1 MQKGWKKYF
10 GQKSFSEVAMDEYL
24 GSLGLYRKMTAKDA
38 SCLFRAV
45 SEQLFSSQIHHVEV
59 RKVCVSF
66 MRQHQPKFESY
77 VEGSFEK
84 YLERLED
91 PKESAG
97 QLEMS
102 ALSEVYKRDFILYRY
117 PGKPASCATDNGFA
131 DKILLCC
138 SGNGHYDSVYTK
150 QFQENAAICQAV
162 LYEILYK
169 DVFGMDEEEL
179 RSAVEVFRSGSKK
192 NKSSGSVGS
201 EDANFDC
208 PHEKVSR
215 NPSEKR
221 MDDWDGNDTDNP
233 QEDKFKQGIEEEK
246 PPENPSKMPVPYKV
260 LKALDPE
267 IYRNV
272 EFDVWLDSRKELQK
286 TDYMVFAGR
295 QYYLGDKCQVRL
307 EPGGK
312 YYNAHI
318 QEVRQDGNTLTVF
331 VEELA
336 EKHTVPLTN
345 LKPVTQVAPVLAWN
359 MVSSRKGGAYQKITS
374 GYFSGIE
381 MDMKTR
387 KRMLKKVRGKEV
399 FMTVAYSRGQP
410 VLPPRL
416 QHSVPSGRSPPVH
429 CSQGDGNM
437 APYQAYHPQNPPQRH
452 NRGFGMPRGS
462 TRFINRH
469 NMVGPQIAFYPSP
482 GKRCYQSYDTFSCRS
497 CSYSRS
503 RRTMQGVNKEC
514 QYGFIPGNGE
524 EPQGPE
530 GGITFYEIE
539 GEDDTAFPAL
549 PSQGSTAPIV
559 HSPAGFWVARRG
571 PNSVPPNKQTLNSSE
586 EEEERSENAMALG
599 VKTMSISRVFLYL
612 LCTKNHTESSLL
624 MDALKCYSGKFR
636 EEYVYAPPDPDCEP
650 STESLKSEA
659 FFIETILG
667 CRLNVVG
674 QSSEEEGMMVSSYP
688 LLPPKMEEGPVS
700 VSPQEGVTS
709 YSCPQKVMVNSAAVS
724 TSAGVYAAPAT
735 GFSSNSAAST
745 PASASTAVPPQ
756 TAMQPVIVSPLSV
769 GRPDNLLGR
778 QLPVSSMPF
787 PIYSA
792 PLPPVSEVGEAGAV
806 LPPYSCDPNGSDLP
820 RDTKVLRYYFN
831 LGLQYCHQSYWPSMM
846 YVQPVLPP
854 SPVEVYPAYA
864 EPAPVLDQS
873 VPQLY
878 TDTGR
883 TEVHQVPL
891 EAPANG
897 SMRLGGHRVSL
908 VRVYHKFLCHLWYY
922 LQCVGVSGNFQNAEP
937 PPLSYGPV
945 YYPVVSDPFSQQS
958 LPGFDSLVPAY
969 RYISTWHPVNPPYGN
984 PPQIAN
990 AICFVKAV
998 AQMVVWFLTV
1008 MVNSAAVSTSAGVY
1022 AAPATGFS
1030 SNSAASTPASAS
1042 TAVPPQTAMQPVI
1055 VSPLSVG
1062 RPDNLL
1068 QFLRCRSQFIQLL
1081 FLQSVRWEKL
1091 VLFFHLTLVIPM
1103 AAICLEL
1110 SRFSKQN
1117 GMLALSVVDVEKG
1130 RFQKSAVAAPR
1141 PAAFTST
1148 ASVLCSCAA
1157 RLQALSAPGVIV
1169 LPASLFLKEQL
1180 RKDLLMLLCSGLQC
1194 CSGLTRACRH
1204 HSKGFIVIV
1213 GLLHSFHRR
1222 QYFQHQ
1228 FVSSVSQ
1235 LFLYLHRQ
1243 LENKIGL
1250 KNPTKPPSRDAYFI
1264 SAQRWVL
1271 GVRSTEPAHPA
1282 AITVIFVRF
1291 PKALSASHTYIVSL
1305 PLFFILGRFTL
1316 R

>member
-1 MQKGWKKYF
+1 MTVPRTPGAGAYVGRRPSLAAAARPAATRRATLGAEPPLPQPPSASLSRFSCCRLCRSRPGRMHKGWKKYF

-45 SEQLFSSQIHHVEV
+45 SEQLFLSQIHHEEV
-59 RKVCVSF
+59 RKACVLF

-77 VEGSFEK
+77 VEGPFEK
-84 YLERLED
+84 YLERLGD

-102 ALSEVYKRDFILYRY
+102 ALSMMYKRDFILYQY
-117 PGKPASCATDNGFA
+117 PGKQPIYGTDSGFE

-138 SGNGHYDSVYTK
+138 SGNGHYDSVYRK
-150 QFQENAAICQAV
+150 QFQENAAMCQAV

-192 NKSSGSVGS
+192 NRNSGSVGS

-208 PHEKVSR
+208 LHEKVSR

-221 MDDWDGNDTDNP
+221 VDDWEGNDTDNP

-318 QEVRQDGNTLTVF
+318 QEVGQDGNTLTVF

-336 EKHTVPLTN
+336 EKHTVPLAN

-359 MVSSRKGGAYQKITS
+359 MVPSRKGGTYQKITG

-399 FMTVAYSRGQP
+399 FMTLAYSRGQP

-429 CSQGDGNM
+429 CSQGGGNM
-437 APYQAYHPQNPPQRH
+437 VPYEQCHPQNPPQRH

-462 TRFINRH
+462 ARFINRH
-469 NMVGPQIAFYPSP
+469 NMGGPQIAFYPSP
-482 GKRCYQSYDTFSCRS
+482 GKRCYQSYDSFSCRS
-497 CSYSRS
+497 CSYSHS
-503 RRTMQGVNKEC
+503 RRQVQCVNKEC
-514 QYGFIPGNGE
+514 QYGFVPGNGE
-524 EPQGPE
+524 EPQGRE
-530 GGITFYEIE
+530 ETITFYEIE
-539 GEDDTAFPAL
+539 GEDDAAFPAL
-549 PSQGSTAPIV
+549 PSQGSPAPIV
-559 HSPAGFWVARRG
+559 HGPVGFWVGRRG
-571 PNSVPPNKQTLNSSE
+571 PNSVPLNKQPLNSSE
-586 EEEERSENAMALG
+586 EAEETSEN
-599 VKTMSISRVFLYL
+599 
-612 LCTKNHTESSLL
+612 
-624 MDALKCYSGKFR
+624 GKFH
-636 EEYVYAPPDPDCEP
+636 EEYIYAPPDPDCE
-650 STESLKSEA
+650 TATA
-659 FFIETILG
+659 FSSAEPTANL
-667 CRLNVVG
+667 VV
-674 QSSEEEGMMVSSYP
+674 
-688 LLPPKMEEGPVS
+688 
-700 VSPQEGVTS
+700 
-709 YSCPQKVMVNSAAVS
+709 VNSAAIS
-724 TSAGVYAAPAT
+724 TSTGVYAAPAT
-735 GFSSNSAAST
+735 GFSSNAAASP
-745 PASASTAVPPQ
+745 PASVTTAVPPQ
-756 TAMQPVIVSPLSV
+756 TAVQPVVVSPLSL
-769 GRPDNLLGR
+769 GRPA
-778 QLPVSSMPF
+778 VSSVPF

-806 LPPYSCDPNGSDLP
+806 LPPYSFDPSGSDLP

-831 LGLQYCHQSYWPSMM
+831 LGLQYYHQTYWPSMV

-878 TDTGR
+878 ADAGR

-891 EAPANG
+891 EAPAN
-897 SMRLGGHRVSL
+897 
-908 VRVYHKFLCHLWYY
+908 
-922 LQCVGVSGNFQNAEP
+922 GNFQNAEP

-984 PPQIAN
+984 SPQIAN
-990 AICFVKAV
+990 AVGSG
-998 AQMVVWFLTV
+998 QLHQ
-1008 MVNSAAVSTSAGVY
+1008 VSY
-1022 AAPATGFS
+1022 I
-1030 SNSAASTPASAS
+1030 ASANP
-1042 TAVPPQTAMQPVI
+1042 APHDVPQ
-1055 VSPLSVG
+1055 
-1062 RPDNLL
+1062 
-1068 QFLRCRSQFIQLL
+1068 
-1081 FLQSVRWEKL
+1081 
-1091 VLFFHLTLVIPM
+1091 
-1103 AAICLEL
+1103 
-1110 SRFSKQN
+1110 
-1117 GMLALSVVDVEKG
+1117 GM
-1130 RFQKSAVAAPR
+1130 
-1141 PAAFTST
+1141 
-1148 ASVLCSCAA
+1148 
-1157 RLQALSAPGVIV
+1157 
-1169 LPASLFLKEQL
+1169 
-1180 RKDLLMLLCSGLQC
+1180 
-1194 CSGLTRACRH
+1194 
-1204 HSKGFIVIV
+1204 
-1213 GLLHSFHRR
+1213 
-1222 QYFQHQ
+1222 
-1228 FVSSVSQ
+1228 
-1235 LFLYLHRQ
+1235 
-1243 LENKIGL
+1243 
-1250 KNPTKPPSRDAYFI
+1250 
-1264 SAQRWVL
+1264 
-1271 GVRSTEPAHPA
+1271 
-1282 AITVIFVRF
+1282 
-1291 PKALSASHTYIVSL
+1291 
-1305 PLFFILGRFTL
+1305 
-1316 R
+1316 

>member
-59 RKVCVSF
+59 RKACVFF
-66 MRQHQPKFESY
+66 MRQHQHNFESY

-84 YLERLED
+84 YLERLGD
-91 PKESAG
+91 PKESAA

-102 ALSEVYKRDFILYRY
+102 ALSVMYKRDFILYRY
-117 PGKPASCATDNGFA
+117 PGKPPTYATDNGCEG
-131 DKILLCC
+131 KILLCC

-150 QFQENAAICQAV
+150 QFQETAAICQAV

-192 NKSSGSVGS
+192 NRNSGSVGS

-208 PHEKVSR
+208 LHEKVSR
-215 NPSEKR
+215 NSSEKR
-221 MDDWDGNDTDNP
+221 VDNWEGNDADIL
-233 QEDKFKQGIEEEK
+233 QEDKFKQGIEEDK

-318 QEVRQDGNTLTVF
+318 QEVGQDGNTLTVF

-336 EKHTVPLTN
+336 EKHTVPLAN

-359 MVSSRKGGAYQKITS
+359 MVPSRKGGTYQKITG

-381 MDMKTR
+381 IDMKTR

-416 QHSVPSGRSPPVH
+416 QHNVPSGRSPPVH
-429 CSQGDGNM
+429 CSQGGGNM
-437 APYQAYHPQNPPQRH
+437 APYEPYHPQNPPQRH

-462 TRFINRH
+462 ARFINRH

-482 GKRCYQSYDTFSCRS
+482 GKRCCQSYDNFSCRS

-503 RRTMQGVNKEC
+503 RRQMQCVNKEC
-514 QYGFIPGNGE
+514 QYGFVPESGE

-530 GGITFYEIE
+530 ESITFYEIE
-539 GEDDTAFPAL
+539 GEDDTAFSTL
-549 PSQGSTAPIV
+549 PSQSSPAPIV
-559 HSPAGFWVARRG
+559 HGQAGFWVPRRG

-586 EEEERSENAMALG
+586 EEEETNEN
-599 VKTMSISRVFLYL
+599 
-612 LCTKNHTESSLL
+612 
-624 MDALKCYSGKFR
+624 GKFH
-636 EEYVYAPPDPDCEP
+636 EEYIYAPPDPDCETATVFSSAE
-650 STESLKSEA
+650 STANL
-659 FFIETILG
+659 
-667 CRLNVVG
+667 
-674 QSSEEEGMMVSSYP
+674 
-688 LLPPKMEEGPVS
+688 EEGPVS
-700 VSPQEGVTS
+700 VSPQDGVAS
-709 YSCPQKVMVNSAAVS
+709 YSYPQKVLVNSAAIS
-724 TSAGVYAAPAT
+724 TATGAAPAT

-745 PASASTAVPPQ
+745 PTNVTTAVPPQ
-756 TAMQPVIVSPLSV
+756 TAVQPVIVSPLSI
-769 GRPDNLLGR
+769 GRPA
-778 QLPVSSMPF
+778 VSSVPF

-792 PLPPVSEVGEAGAV
+792 PLPPISEVGEAGAV
-806 LPPYSCDPNGSDLP
+806 LPPYSCDPSGSDLP

-831 LGLQYCHQSYWPSMM
+831 LGLQYYHQSYWPSMV
-846 YVQPVLPP
+846 YVQPMLPP

-864 EPAPVLDQS
+864 EPAPALDQS

-878 TDTGR
+878 TDAGR

-891 EAPANG
+891 EAPAN
-897 SMRLGGHRVSL
+897 
-908 VRVYHKFLCHLWYY
+908 
-922 LQCVGVSGNFQNAEP
+922 GNFQNAEP

-984 PPQIAN
+984 SPQIAN
-990 AICFVKAV
+990 A
-998 AQMVVWFLTV
+998 
-1008 MVNSAAVSTSAGVY
+1008 
-1022 AAPATGFS
+1022 
-1030 SNSAASTPASAS
+1030 
-1042 TAVPPQTAMQPVI
+1042 
-1055 VSPLSVG
+1055 
-1062 RPDNLL
+1062 
-1068 QFLRCRSQFIQLL
+1068 
-1081 FLQSVRWEKL
+1081 
-1091 VLFFHLTLVIPM
+1091 
-1103 AAICLEL
+1103 
-1110 SRFSKQN
+1110 
-1117 GMLALSVVDVEKG
+1117 
-1130 RFQKSAVAAPR
+1130 
-1141 PAAFTST
+1141 
-1148 ASVLCSCAA
+1148 
-1157 RLQALSAPGVIV
+1157 
-1169 LPASLFLKEQL
+1169 
-1180 RKDLLMLLCSGLQC
+1180 
-1194 CSGLTRACRH
+1194 
-1204 HSKGFIVIV
+1204 
-1213 GLLHSFHRR
+1213 
-1222 QYFQHQ
+1222 
-1228 FVSSVSQ
+1228 VSSGPLHQVS
-1235 LFLYLHRQ
+1235 Y
-1243 LENKIGL
+1243 IASP
-1250 KNPTKPPSRDAYFI
+1250 NPAPHDVP
-1264 SAQRWVL
+1264 Q
-1271 GVRSTEPAHPA
+1271 GM
-1282 AITVIFVRF
+1282 
-1291 PKALSASHTYIVSL
+1291 
-1305 PLFFILGRFTL
+1305 
-1316 R
+1316 